1 MRRGGALWPPAFPI
15 KCCQIA
21 FGGLQTT
28 TQHNTTKPMDT
39 SSNKFKKYCGKIRL
53 LSRIHAEIADE
64 LNERREALLVL
75 FFRPEDK
82 YIPESKDPKTLAELI
97 MQGIIKDGG
106 TEEPVPISDE
116 A

>member
-1 MRRGGALWPPAFPI
+1 
-15 KCCQIA
+15 
-21 FGGLQTT
+21 
-28 TQHNTTKPMDT
+28 MDT

-82 YIPESKDPKTLAELI
+82 YIRESKDPKTLAELI